1 MSKHEETGFTL
12 IELLVTMAVFVLVM
26 VAAANVLTGM
36 ITQFKQQSKIAE
48 SNIEGIVGLEM
59 LRQDLAHAGYGLP
72 WSVDVDGDG
81 VANDWSQLATYSEA
95 AGAGAFN
102 DGDTVSPLPLPA
114 GVRRAPRAI
123 FSDDNTGMNN
133 SDFLVIK
140 SVNAQ
145 RTNAAERWT
154 ILKRAPFGADNPWT
168 WTPASENLADADGVI
183 VLNVNRRLLVNGTAF
198 YTTYDNVTSLAPT
211 DPTETY
217 RLVYGLTPGAAVTPR
232 MPFNRADYYI
242 SRPAD
247 IPPRCAPSTGVLYK
261 ATLQHATG
269 NFTELP
275 LLDCVV
281 NMQVTFLVDAD
292 EDGSIDSP
300 PFSDS
305 LVGLTAEQIRNRVRE
320 IRVYIVAQEGQ
331 KDPTYDFSKGGTV
344 EELFVTETYGA
355 DSRDVQGISNLNLK
369 TLLGDP
375 EYKYYKWKIYT
386 IVVTPNNLR

>member
-1 MSKHEETGFTL
+1 MNKRGESGFTL
-12 IELLVTMAVFVLVM
+12 IELIVTMAVFVLVM

-59 LRQDLAHAGYGLP
+59 LRQDLAHTGYGLP

-81 VANDWSQLATYSEA
+81 VANDWSQLTTYSEA

-102 DGDTVSPLPLPA
+102 DGDPASPLPLPA
-114 GVRRAPRAI
+114 GVRRAPRAV
-123 FSDDNTGMNN
+123 FSDDDTGMNG

-145 RTNAAERWT
+145 RTNASEQWT

-168 WTPASENLADADGVI
+168 WTPAGQNLTGTDRVI
-183 VLNVNRRLLVNGTAF
+183 VLNVNRRLMVNGTAF
-198 YTTYDNVTSLAPT
+198 YTTYDNVTSRAPT

-217 RLVYGLTPGAAVTPR
+217 RLVYGLAPEAVGTPI

-247 IPPRCAPSTGVLYK
+247 ISPRCAPFTGVLYK
-261 ATLQHATG
+261 ATLQANG

-292 EDGSIDSP
+292 GNGVIDWP
-300 PFSDS
+300 PVDT
-305 LVGLTAEQIRNRVRE
+305 LVGLTAEQIRDRVRE
-320 IRVYIVAQEGQ
+320 IRVYILAQEGQ
-331 KDPTYDFSKGGTV
+331 KDQTYDFSEGGTR
-344 EELFVTETYGA
+344 EYLSVTETYGA

-369 TLLGDP
+369 TLLGNA
-375 EYKYYKWKIYT
+375 EYKYYRWKIYT